1 MIKKKMQGGSQNTN
15 IRNKLIVC
23 YCSDIKTWKHRII
36 SASSTSQVHC
46 ITNCPST
53 SLVLQTAPLLPLFYT
68 HNNECISQIIL
79 SVFLFCMVAKYS
91 MDEYHVVIH
100 IVYEAFVYQRGA
112 HARVELQNR
121 IFIPVNLITIIWFA
135 ETSSVL
141 SQFQTL

>member
-15 IRNKLIVC
+15 IRIKLIVC

-36 SASSTSQVHC
+36 SASSASQVSQ
-46 ITNCPST
+46 I
-53 SLVLQTAPLLPLFYT
+53 APRHRWYYKLPLYFHCFIP

-79 SVFLFCMVAKYS
+79 SVFLFCMVAKDS

-100 IVYEAFVYQRGA
+100 IVYEAFVYQQGA